1 MSVGFLE
8 SARNALVGILD
19 LGRTRFELFGTEL
32 REELAR
38 LAATL
43 LGGLAVVV
51 LVGLGLAFGAV
62 AFIVTVSEANRVAAT
77 LGVAAFF
84 LLAAGVVALQVR
96 RMTGAKPRAF
106 DATISELERDLNAI
120 RS

>member
-1 MSVGFLE
+1 MSAGFLE
-8 SARNALVGILD
+8 SASNALAGILD

-62 AFIVTVSEANRVAAT
+62 AFILTVSEANRVAAT